1 MRRVVG
7 GGLFLVTLG
16 LVLLS
21 RHFDAWLRD
30 QTLLRF
36 LVDWGMPLV
45 LVFLAAY
52 VLLGGKAGPDQPVQ
66 AKEPVQVKQAGG
78 KPPEEPAEEPGQGLP
93 VLTVQVVEQRAK
105 MPEELRR
112 NAIEVSRDVL
122 GFLAQRDAE
131 KPGPPRP
138 DTWQRDVEE
147 EARYSRETLALYSLR
162 YAADLDAVCDALA
175 KMGLVDKELETPDQ
189 HLANP
194 LGIRM
199 VAERIGALAREP

>member
-7 GGLFLVTLG
+7 VGLFVVTLG
-16 LVLLS
+16 WVLLS
-21 RHFDAWLRD
+21 QYFDAWLRD
-30 QTLLRF
+30 QTLLRY
-36 LVDWGMPLV
+36 LVDWCMPLV

-52 VLLGGKAGPDQPVQ
+52 VLLGGKAGPDEPVQ
-66 AKEPVQVKQAGG
+66 AKEALG
-78 KPPEEPAEEPGQGLP
+78 KPPEEPTEEPRQGVP
-93 VLTVQVVEQRAK
+93 VLTVQVAEERRK

-131 KPGPPRP
+131 KPASPRP

-147 EARYSRETLALYSLR
+147 ETRYSRETLALYSLR
-162 YAADLDAVCDALA
+162 YAADLAAVCDALA
-175 KMGLVDKELETPDQ
+175 RMGLVDKQLETPDQ

>member
-16 LVLLS
+16 WVLLS
-21 RHFDAWLRD
+21 QYFDAWLPD
-30 QTLLRF
+30 QTLLRY
-36 LVDWGMPLV
+36 LVEWCMPLL
-45 LVFLAAY
+45 LVFLATY
-52 VLLGGKAGPDQPVQ
+52 VFFGGKAGPD
-66 AKEPVQVKQAGG
+66 EPVPVKEAEE
-78 KPPEEPAEEPGQGLP
+78 KPREEPTLDAPI
-93 VLTVQVVEQRAK
+93 LTVEVVEERRK

-112 NAIEVSRDVL
+112 NALEVSRDVL

-131 KPGPPRP
+131 KPAAPRP

-162 YAADLDAVCDALA
+162 YAADLVAVCEALA
-175 KMGLVDKELETPDQ
+175 GMGLVDKELETPDQ

-194 LGIRM
+194 LGVRM
-199 VAERIGALAREP
+199 VAERIGALARQA

>member
-16 LVLLS
+16 WVLLS
-21 RHFDAWLRD
+21 PYFDAWLRD
-30 QTLLRF
+30 QTLLRY

-52 VLLGGKAGPDQPVQ
+52 VLFGGKAGPDEPVQ
-66 AKEPVQVKQAGG
+66 AKEAGG
-78 KPPEEPAEEPGQGLP
+78 KPPEEPRHGVP
-93 VLTVQVVEQRAK
+93 VLTVQVVEERRK
-105 MPEELRR
+105 IPEELRR
-112 NAIEVSRDVL
+112 NAVEVSKDVL
-122 GFLAQRDAE
+122 DFLAQRDAE
-131 KPGPPRP
+131 KPGSPSP

-162 YAADLDAVCDALA
+162 YAANLVAVCDALA
-175 KMGLVDKELETPDQ
+175 EMGLVDKELETPDQ